1 MSDISH
7 RIVGASWN
15 HPGPRP
21 QITGNVL
28 RSPHEIRGF
37 EAGGQRVMRASPVE
51 PTYMGDVF
59 SSSLVSRAIGQLGV
73 AEPWVALYD

>member
-7 RIVGASWN
+7 RIVGSSWN

-28 RSPHEIRGF
+28 RSPHEITGF
-37 EAGGQRVMRASPVE
+37 AVGDQRVMRDLTQPL
-51 PTYMGDVF
+51 YMGDVH
-59 SSSLVSRAIGQLGV
+59 SSSLVSRAIAQLGV
-73 AEPWVALYD
+73 AEPWTALYD